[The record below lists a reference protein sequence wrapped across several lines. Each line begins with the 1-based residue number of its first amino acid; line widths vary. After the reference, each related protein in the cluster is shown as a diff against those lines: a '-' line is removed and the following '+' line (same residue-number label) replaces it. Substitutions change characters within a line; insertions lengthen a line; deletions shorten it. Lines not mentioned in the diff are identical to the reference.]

1 MKKIENNQII
11 CGVIGDPI
19 KHSLSP
25 VIHHAL
31 AKQTKQNLIYLPFW
45 VESSY
50 LEEAIKGAHALN
62 IKGLNVTMP
71 HKQKVMQ
78 YVETLDDMAKKVGAV
93 NTLVR
98 TKTGYRGYNTDAM
111 GLRMALAYNELDY
124 TNKNIAII
132 GSGGAAYASVV
143 SVMDQAKSI
152 HVFNRTKANAQL
164 LKEHFQAYSKVPIY
178 VYSEE
183 EDPKIDIDYVIQT
196 TGVGMGQWV
205 NQLPKC
211 TETVLKTA
219 QIAIDLIYSPAETA
233 FLKKAKE
240 KNCRILNG
248 FDMLFYQAVLA
259 YELMH
264 ECTLERASLEKIKK
278 QLRENL

>member
-31 AKQTKQNLIYLPFW
+31 AKKTKQNLIYLPFW
-45 VESSY
+45 VESPY
-50 LEEAIKGAHALN
+50 LEEAIKGAYALN

-78 YVETLDDMAKKVGAV
+78 YVETLDDLAKKVGAV
-93 NTLVR
+93 NTLVK
-98 TKTGYRGYNTDAM
+98 TKIGYKGYNTDAM
-111 GLRMALAYNELDY
+111 GLRMALEYNHLDY

-183 EDPKIDIDYVIQT
+183 ESPEVDIDYVIQT

-205 NQLPKC
+205 NQIPKC

-219 QIAIDLIYSPAETA
+219 QIAVDLIYSPAETA

-264 ECTLERASLEKIKK
+264 KCTVERASLEKIKK